1 MLQIAVGRTKFI
13 SVVKAGRRF
22 INTSQFGVVI
32 DVVKKKKSQ
41 IKEWGDEAL
50 KKWHLRKYLKDL
62 RVICGRAGN

>member
-32 DVVKKKKSQ
+32 DVVKKKKKSD
-41 IKEWGDEAL
+41 KGM
-50 KKWHLRKYLKDL
+50 
-62 RVICGRAGN
+62 GR